1 MTQPAHPPVTT
12 QQFKSKP
19 VAAALALFAGALGAH
34 RLYLGLRL
42 WWLYPLCIPLFV
54 MALQFRNWY
63 QHPTFFV
70 GMLPILIAMAEAIFL
85 ALTPDDKWDA
95 RFNPNSTRRSDNRW
109 PPVLVAIAGLM
120 IGTTLLMI
128 TLVLMFQTYFE
139 AQGLS
144 LG

>member
-1 MTQPAHPPVTT
+1 MTEPTRPAAAPA
-12 QQFKSKP
+12 FKSKP

-42 WWLYPLCIPLFV
+42 WWLYPVCIPLFV

-70 GMLPILIAMAEAIFL
+70 GMIPILIGIGEAIYL
-85 ALTPDDKWDA
+85 ALTTDEKWDA
-95 RFNPNSTRRSDNRW
+95 RFNSRSERRSDNRW